1 MSYLCCDE
9 ILAQMRIAHLTSA
22 HPRDDIRIFSKEC
35 RSLAAAGHELILVV
49 ADGLGLEVSDGV
61 RILDVGPARGRFD
74 RMFRVTRR
82 VYEKALELDAD
93 LYHLHDPEL
102 LTVVGALR
110 RAGKRV
116 VFDAHE
122 DLPKQ
127 LLGKH
132 YLGPVAKRLLS
143 FIFAVYERFACRNL
157 DGIITATPNIRDK
170 FLGINRNTID
180 INNFPMIGELE
191 GSVGWDRKADEV
203 CYVGGIAAIR
213 GIREVVSAMALTRPQ
228 IRLNLIGGF
237 AEADVEK
244 EVRETLG
251 WQQVNL
257 LGVRDRAGVRDVL
270 ARSRAGI
277 VTFLPVPNH
286 VDAQPNKMFEYMSAG
301 VPVIASH
308 FPLWKDIIEGS
319 QCGVCVDPLQ
329 PEQIAA
335 AIDYL
340 VNHPDEARR
349 MGENGRRAVMER
361 YNWAMEEEKL
371 RTFYESLLGS
381 AQ

>member
-1 MSYLCCDE
+1 MAGLLDRRCKESQ
-9 ILAQMRIAHLTSA
+9 AHMRIAHLTSA
-22 HPRDDIRIFSKEC
+22 HPRDDIRIFTKEC
-35 RSLAAAGHELILVV
+35 RSLAAAGHELMLVV
-49 ADGLGLEVSDGV
+49 ADGLGPDVRDGV
-61 RILDVGPARGRFD
+61 RIMDVGPARGRFD

-82 VYEKALELDAD
+82 VYAKALELEAD
-93 LYHLHDPEL
+93 VYHFHDPEL
-102 LTVVGALR
+102 LPVGGALR

-122 DLPKQ
+122 DVPKQ

-143 FIFAVYERFACRNL
+143 FIFAVYERFACRRL

-170 FLGINRNTID
+170 FLRINRNTID
-180 INNFPMIGELE
+180 INNFPMIGELA
-191 GSVGWDRKADEV
+191 GGVGWDRKADEV

-213 GIREVVSAMALTRPQ
+213 GIREVVSAMALTRPH
-228 IRLNLIGGF
+228 IRLNLVGGF

-244 EVRETLG
+244 EVRAAPG
-251 WQQVNL
+251 WQQVNP

-308 FPLWKDIIEGS
+308 FPLWRDIIEGN
-319 QCGVCVDPLQ
+319 QCGLCVDPLQ

-340 VNHPDEARR
+340 VSHPDEARR

-361 YNWAMEEEKL
+361 YNWAMEEQKL
-371 RTFYESLLGS
+371 RTFYEGLLG
-381 AQ
+381 

>member
-1 MSYLCCDE
+1 M
-9 ILAQMRIAHLTSA
+9 QMKIAHLTSA
-22 HPRDDIRIFSKEC
+22 HPRDDIRIFVKEC
-35 RSLAAAGHELILVV
+35 RSLAAAGHDLMLVV
-49 ADGLGLEVSDGV
+49 ADGLGPEVRDGV
-61 RILDVGPARGRFD
+61 RILDVGRARGRFD

-82 VYEKALELDAD
+82 VQARAMSLEAD
-93 LYHLHDPEL
+93 VYHLHDPEL
-102 LTVVGALR
+102 LPVGGALR
-110 RAGKRV
+110 RAGMRV

-122 DLPKQ
+122 DVPKQ

-132 YLGPVAKRLLS
+132 YLGPVTKRVLS
-143 FIFAVYERFACRNL
+143 FAFAMYERLACRNL

-170 FLGINRNTID
+170 FLRINRNTLA

-191 GSVGWDRKADEV
+191 GNIGWDSKAEEV
-203 CYVGGIAAIR
+203 CYIGGIAAIR
-213 GIREVVSAMALTRPQ
+213 GIREVVAAMAMTHPR
-228 IRLNLIGGF
+228 IRLNLVGGF

-244 EVRETLG
+244 EVRTTPG
-251 WQQVNL
+251 WQQVNS

-308 FPLWKDIIEGS
+308 FPLWREIVEGND
-319 QCGVCVDPLQ
+319 CGLCVDPLD
-329 PEQIAA
+329 PTAIAGA
-335 AIDYL
+335 VNRL
-340 VNHPDEARR
+340 VEDPVLAQR

-361 YNWAMEEEKL
+361 YNWAAEEKKL
-371 RTFYESLLGS
+371 LAFYERLQGRMACEKS
-381 AQ
+381 

>member
-1 MSYLCCDE
+1 
-9 ILAQMRIAHLTSA
+9 MRIAHLTSA
-22 HPRDDIRIFSKEC
+22 HPRDDIRIFTKEC
-35 RSLAAAGHELILVV
+35 RSLAAAGHELMLVV
-49 ADGLGLEVSDGV
+49 ADGLGPDVLDGI
-61 RILDVGPARGRFD
+61 RILDVGGARGRFD

-82 VYEKALELDAD
+82 VYAQALALEAD
-93 LYHLHDPEL
+93 VYHLHDPEL
-102 LTVVGALR
+102 LPVGGALR

-122 DLPKQ
+122 DVPKQ

-132 YLGPVAKRLLS
+132 YLGPVTKRLLS
-143 FIFAVYERFACRNL
+143 FLFAVYERVACSKL
-157 DGIITATPNIRDK
+157 DGIITATPNIRNK
-170 FLGINRNTID
+170 FLRLNRNTID

-191 GSVGWDRKADEV
+191 AGVGWDGKAHEV
-203 CYVGGIAAIR
+203 CYIGGIAAIR
-213 GIREVVSAMALTRPQ
+213 GIREVAAAMAMVSPQ
-228 IRLNLIGGF
+228 IRLNLVGAF

-244 EVRETLG
+244 EVCTASG
-251 WQQVNL
+251 WQQVNP

-308 FPLWKDIIEGS
+308 FPLWREIIEGN
-319 QCGVCVDPLQ
+319 QCGLCVDPLQ
-329 PEQIAA
+329 PEQIAG

-340 VNHPDEARR
+340 GGHPEEARR
-349 MGENGRRAVMER
+349 MGDNGRRAVMER
-361 YNWAMEEEKL
+361 YNWAMEERKL
-371 RTFYESLLGS
+371 LKFYEGLLGR
-381 AQ
+381 AR